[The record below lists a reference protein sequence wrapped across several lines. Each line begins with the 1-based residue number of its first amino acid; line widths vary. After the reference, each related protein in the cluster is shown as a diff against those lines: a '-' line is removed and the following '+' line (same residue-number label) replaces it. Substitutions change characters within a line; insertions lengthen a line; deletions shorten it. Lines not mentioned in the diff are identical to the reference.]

1 VEHVVVVA
9 YGQWL
14 LLLLVKASVVG
25 GGAVDGWANSE
36 KDGRLS
42 IVAGFV

>member
-1 VEHVVVVA
+1 
-9 YGQWL
+9 
-14 LLLLVKASVVG
+14 VKVSVVG